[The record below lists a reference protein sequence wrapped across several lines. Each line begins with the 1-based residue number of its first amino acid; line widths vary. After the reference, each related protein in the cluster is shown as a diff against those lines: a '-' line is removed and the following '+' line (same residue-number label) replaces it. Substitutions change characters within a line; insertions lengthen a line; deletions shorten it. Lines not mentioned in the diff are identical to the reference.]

1 MNVYGKKLK
10 GYESIEGDSEYGSDG
25 TDKIK
30 YFIFI
35 VIILIVIV
43 GVYIFLRRGKQKN
56 ILVTKPVDNT
66 PIVSQENKKLSS
78 VSPISQFTEILPKTA
93 SNDNIS
99 NLNDIFNSRNL
110 YINEKNITKEYIQFL
125 RPINQQEEEKYK
137 QILYQNLLFNENL
150 NIRKEGQLGLNDF
163 YTYCNKDK
171 LVDLPKTSPSDTPSI
186 SVIISLLGQKPEIM
200 RTINSIVAQ
209 NFKNIEIIIVDD
221 SPFEDN
227 SQVLNYLYE
236 NEPRLRIFKHSV
248 KMGLWRSRMDG
259 YLYSKGNYI
268 YHIDSGDF
276 LSDNY
281 VLEDIYNLVTKYNL
295 DSVRF
300 SFSKTRYNIDFE
312 INQRFSNMKI
322 YPDKYLKIIYGRPD
336 YNIHEFGY
344 GTIYN
349 RLVRSSIFRKGLDLL
364 DANILNVYKDLWEDM
379 WWNDLID
386 RVSFSNL
393 IVNRMGYVYLATKNS
408 ASEPKIGD
416 SIQKDKTIREF
427 ILFWYFDYQLLPKED
442 NKKKIITTLRNYCQK
457 DNTFCKLPMS
467 LHFLTSRSPIL
478 ECLLNLLYNDPFVSE
493 KDKKFVKELFNYF
506 PNNS

>member
-10 GYESIEGDSEYGSDG
+10 GYESIEGEGDYGSDG
-25 TDKIK
+25 TEKIK

-56 ILVTKPVDNT
+56 IIDTKPVDNT
-66 PIVSQENKKLSS
+66 PIISQENKRLSS
-78 VSPISQFTEILPKTA
+78 VSSISQFSEILPKTKA
-93 SNDNIS
+93 NDNIS
-99 NLNDIFNSRNL
+99 NINDIFNSRSL
-110 YINEKNITKEYIQFL
+110 YINEKNITNEYIQFL

-236 NEPRLRIFKHSV
+236 NEPRIRIFKHSA
-248 KMGLWRSRMDG
+248 KLGLWRSRMDG

-300 SFSKTRYNIDFE
+300 SFSKTRYNTDFE
-312 INQRFSNMKI
+312 NNLKFNNMKI

-364 DANILNVYKDLWEDM
+364 DGNILNAYKDLWEDM

-416 SIQKDKTIREF
+416 YIQKDKTIREF
-427 ILFWYFDYQLLPKED
+427 ILFWYFDYHLLPKED
-442 NKKKIITTLRNYCQK
+442 NKKKIITTLRNYSQK
-457 DNTFCKLPMS
+457 DNTFCKMPMS
-467 LHFLTSRSPIL
+467 LYFLASRSPIL
-478 ECLLNLLYNDPFVSE
+478 ECLLNLLYNDPYVSE
-493 KDKKFVKELFNYF
+493 EDKKFIKELFNYF